1 MEFQGLF
8 KLLGE
13 ICSFAF
19 LTTES
24 DEKIRTCLVLLWV
37 ILPGVRMEKNILV
50 WQCCLF
56 VNKDN

>member
-37 ILPGVRMEKNILV
+37 VIILPGVRMEKKYPCLAMLSI
-50 WQCCLF
+50 WQ
-56 VNKDN
+56 